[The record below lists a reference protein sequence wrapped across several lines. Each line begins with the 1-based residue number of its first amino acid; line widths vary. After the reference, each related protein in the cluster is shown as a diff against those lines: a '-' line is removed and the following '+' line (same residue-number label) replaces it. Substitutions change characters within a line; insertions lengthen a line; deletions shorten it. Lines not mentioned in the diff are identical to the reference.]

1 MREFL
6 QAVFGDIAD
15 EEIEA
20 GAKLRD
26 LCIQNE
32 LEVPE
37 QLMTLQYFSGID
49 SKLIITKINAVNT
62 PLLEN
67 AMHVIH

>member
-49 SKLIITKINAVNT
+49 NNLIITKINAVNT